1 VVIAGEDGGQGAQ
14 HLIGDVQRFGLL
26 SAAAVVDRYTEIINR
41 ATRDAS
47 FRLEPLPTD
56 ERGTGWMVDSA
67 ARLAEAYL
75 SLVDTTARLIGTR
88 AKPDAAVPEM
98 EKLVLPQTGPG
109 FSSEISLWVHN
120 PTPSSAT
127 AIDLHVTTLI
137 SSGGV
142 NISPASVTFSPERLD
157 VVDAGTAREVRL
169 RIDVPAGQFAGQYHG
184 LVLISAAPFEPIA
197 LRLDVNGRERARHDG
212 NQ

>member
-1 VVIAGEDGGQGAQ
+1 VIAGEDGGQGAQ

-41 ATRDAS
+41 VTRDAS
-47 FRLEPLPTD
+47 FRLEPLPAD

-98 EKLVLPQTGPG
+98 E
-109 FSSEISLWVHN
+109 SSSC
-120 PTPSSAT
+120 
-127 AIDLHVTTLI
+127 
-137 SSGGV
+137 
-142 NISPASVTFSPERLD
+142 
-157 VVDAGTAREVRL
+157 
-169 RIDVPAGQFAGQYHG
+169 
-184 LVLISAAPFEPIA
+184 
-197 LRLDVNGRERARHDG
+197 LRLGRDSARRFHCG
-212 NQ
+212 CTTRRRPRRPPSTST